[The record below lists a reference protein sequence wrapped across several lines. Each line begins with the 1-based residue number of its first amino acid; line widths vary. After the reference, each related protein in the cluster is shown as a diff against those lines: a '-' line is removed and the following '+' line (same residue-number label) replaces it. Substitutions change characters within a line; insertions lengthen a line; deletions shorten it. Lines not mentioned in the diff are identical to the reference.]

1 MKNLIFILK
10 LLLFTSFFGEA
21 YSVSNIS
28 MFNFN
33 NSSFDKN
40 DTEAQ
45 KISKQISNDFISLM
59 KHDMEFIEDVNF
71 IATEDL
77 EEELISIRKSLIKEV
92 KNKLNSD
99 LMDIIPKSEL
109 SDIVKK
115 ISGNNLND
123 IQVEALTDS
132 LAILVSSSAKNLTRK
147 MLLSNSDNE
156 GQWGEISIDDLEQFI
171 KNITHESIWES
182 TFTSMI
188 AASNKDFSTDVFV
201 NTKYTIQDDMITVN
215 LYLYNLDDF
224 SLLSTITEQSYI
236 NNINVLIKGLEF
248 KLISELGVY
257 LNDSEKA
264 RMCMYD
270 LGKFSKKDN
279 SLYLSRLF
287 MTEDIKQ
294 LKYKMQFS
302 DDYDL
307 ISEYYIAIISGLM
320 ENDISY
326 NLKFYNDD
334 NFYNVYSIESSNDN
348 TFSVNVLKENWSDKI
363 GVSQNLH
370 STGGERGQSK
380 MLIDIDYRYVQAIQ
394 FSDRDESFI
403 DVLKQISI
411 YSFIVTSGFLLIQFF

>member
-171 KNITHESIWES
+171 QNITHESIWES

-224 SLLSTITEQSYI
+224 SLFSTITEQSYI

-264 RMCMYD
+264 RICMYD

-334 NFYNVYSIESSNDN
+334 NFYNIYSTESSNDN

>member
-10 LLLFTSFFGEA
+10 LILFTSIFGEA
-21 YSVSNIS
+21 YSVSSIS

-45 KISKQISNDFISLM
+45 KISKQVSRSFIDLM
-59 KHDMEFIEDVNF
+59 KHDLSFIEDINF
-71 IATEDL
+71 IPTEDL
-77 EEELISIRKSLIKEV
+77 DKELVSIRKSLIKEV

-109 SDIVKK
+109 SDIIKK
-115 ISGNNLND
+115 ISVNNLND

-132 LAILVSSSAKNLTRK
+132 LAILVSSSAKNITQK
-147 MLLSNSDNE
+147 MLLSNSEND
-156 GQWGEISIDDLEQFI
+156 GQWGEISINDLEKFVQ
-171 KNITHESIWES
+171 NITHESILES

-188 AASNKDFSTDVFV
+188 AASNKDFSTDVFI
-201 NTKYTIQDDMITVN
+201 NTKFTILDDKITVN

-224 SLLSTITEQSYI
+224 SLFSTITEQSYI

-264 RMCMYD
+264 QMCMYD

-279 SLYLSRLF
+279 SLYLSKLF

-307 ISEYYIAIISGLM
+307 ISEYYTSIISGLM

-334 NFYNVYSIESSNDN
+334 YFYNVYSTESSSDN
-348 TFSVNVLKENWSDKI
+348 AFSVNVLKENWSDKI

-370 STGGERGQSK
+370 STGGVRDQSK
-380 MLIDIDYRYVQAIQ
+380 MLIEIDYRYVQAIQ

>member
-1 MKNLIFILK
+1 MKNLIFIIK
-10 LLLFTSFFGEA
+10 LLLFTSLFGEA
-21 YSVSNIS
+21 YSVSTIS

-33 NSSFDKN
+33 NSNFDNN
-40 DTEAQ
+40 DSEAQ
-45 KISKQISNDFISLM
+45 NVSKQITNHFIDLM
-59 KHDMEFIEDVNF
+59 KHDMSFIEDVNF
-71 IATEDL
+71 ISSKDL
-77 EEELISIRKSLIKEV
+77 EDELALVRKSLIKEV

-99 LMDIIPKSEL
+99 LMDMIPKSDL

-115 ISGNNLND
+115 VSGNNLND
-123 IQVEALTDS
+123 IQIDALTDS
-132 LAILVSSSAKNLTRK
+132 LAILVSSSTKNLNRK
-147 MLLSNSDNE
+147 MLLSNTENDGN
-156 GQWGEISIDDLEQFI
+156 WGEISIADLEQFI
-171 KNITHESIWES
+171 KNITHESISRS
-182 TFTSMI
+182 TFASMI
-188 AASNKDFSTDVFV
+188 AATNKDFSTDVFI
-201 NTKYTIQDDMITVN
+201 NSKYSIKDDIVTIYF
-215 LYLYNLDDF
+215 YLYDLNDF
-224 SLLSTITEQSYI
+224 KLISTITDQSYI
-236 NNINVLIKGLEF
+236 NNINVLIKELEF
-248 KLISELGVY
+248 KLLSELGVY
-257 LNDSEKA
+257 LNDTEKA
-264 RMCMYD
+264 KLCMYD

-294 LKYKMQFS
+294 LKYKMQLS

-307 ISEYYIAIISGLM
+307 ISEYYISIISGLM

-334 NFYNVYSIESSNDN
+334 NFYNVYSTESSNNN

-370 STGGERGQSK
+370 SMGGQRDQSK